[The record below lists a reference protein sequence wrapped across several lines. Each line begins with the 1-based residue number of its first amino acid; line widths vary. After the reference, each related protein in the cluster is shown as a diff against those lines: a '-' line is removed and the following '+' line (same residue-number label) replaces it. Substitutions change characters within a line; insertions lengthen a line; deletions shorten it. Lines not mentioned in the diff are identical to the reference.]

1 MAAVEKFFYVH
12 EIFKGRNDNHDALI
26 PVSRTT
32 GERMISELVG
42 AGEIPAPARICGR
55 KVLPESS
62 VATLIDFVQRG
73 AFADLRVN
81 NRSAKDAA

>member
-1 MAAVEKFFYVH
+1 MPNIEKFFYVH
-12 EIFKGRNDNHDALI
+12 EIFKGRNDTHDALI

-32 GERMISELVG
+32 GERMISELVD
-42 AGEIPAPARICGR
+42 AGVIPPPPRICGR

-62 VATLIDFVQRG
+62 VAKLTDYVQRG

-81 NRSAKDAA
+81 RRAGEAA